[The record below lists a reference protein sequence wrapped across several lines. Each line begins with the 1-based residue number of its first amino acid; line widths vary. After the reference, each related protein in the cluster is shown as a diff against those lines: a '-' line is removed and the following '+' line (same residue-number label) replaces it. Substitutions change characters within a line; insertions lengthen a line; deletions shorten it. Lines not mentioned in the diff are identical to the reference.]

1 MELLRRQKNKIR
13 AFGLFLAFMLLCTLI
28 SRSVYASGLP
38 QVSTKTPEASALS
51 HEVEAQGIVEAGRET
66 AVTALSGLRC
76 ETVLVHTGDH
86 VDTETALF
94 QVDLE
99 DLKEQIEEKQL
110 AISKLQ
116 LEIQAQEQNRQ
127 LEEEQKDEQKER
139 AQEDYNAADAS
150 SSQTVA
156 RAEQDLAATE
166 AALKE
171 AEAEYE
177 AWKAEQAAQP
187 EEPETPEAPE
197 EPEEPETPEALE
209 EPEEPETPEASEEPD
224 TSETPEEPESP
235 ETPETGESG
244 EAETAGQA
252 ETEQFTAAEQ
262 TNTPETTD
270 TSGTEGE
277 SSGDSE
283 NTDSGGM
290 TEDAWQEK
298 LTPLRQAVETAKR
311 ALEDARQS
319 RDSALETAERAVED
333 ADSKSTADNSLE
345 INRLDLSS
353 QQKELKEYQE
363 LLQADGIV
371 YPEKE
376 GIVTSI
382 AVSPGERI
390 PDGAALV
397 MADLDSPLQFSASL
411 TAEQKKYVN
420 QGDSVS
426 LKLGSRTV
434 EATADYIAESELSP
448 GTYQLTVFLEEGEGE
463 LGESGTLSA
472 EMRTDTYSCV
482 VPLEAVR
489 VDENQRKYVFT
500 VGERSG
506 ILGPEFVARKT
517 YVTVLDQNDSQA
529 ALEEGGLTGEE
540 EVITDYTGEIADG
553 DVVRYKE

>member
-127 LEEEQKDEQKER
+127 LEAEQKDEQKER
-139 AQEDYNAADAS
+139 AQEDYDVADAS

-156 RAEQDLAATE
+156 RAEQDLAAAE

-187 EEPETPEAPE
+187 EEPETPEE
-197 EPEEPETPEALE
+197 
-209 EPEEPETPEASEEPD
+209 SED
-224 TSETPEEPESP
+224 P

-277 SSGDSE
+277 SSEDSE

-298 LTPLRQAVETAKR
+298 LTSLRQAVETAKR

-489 VDENQRKYVFT
+489 VDENQRKYVLT

-529 ALEEGGLTGEE
+529 ALEEGGLSGEE
-540 EVITDYTGEIADG
+540 EIITDYTGEIEDG

>member
-28 SRSVYASGLP
+28 SRAVYASGLP

-127 LEEEQKDEQKER
+127 LEAEQKDEQKER
-139 AQEDYNAADAS
+139 AQEDYDVADAS

-156 RAEQDLAATE
+156 RAEQDLAAAE

-187 EEPETPEAPE
+187 EEPEIPEAPE
-197 EPEEPETPEALE
+197 EPEEPETPEA
-209 EPEEPETPEASEEPD
+209 PEKPDTSEAPETPENSDASEM
-224 TSETPEEPESP
+224 PEGQESP
-235 ETPETGESG
+235 EMPDTGESG

-277 SSGDSE
+277 NSGASE
-283 NTDSGGM
+283 TPESGGM

-298 LTPLRQAVETAKR
+298 LTSLRQAVETAKR

-371 YPEKE
+371 YPKKE

-489 VDENQRKYVFT
+489 VDENQRKYVLT

-529 ALEEGGLTGEE
+529 ALEEGGLSGDEE
-540 EVITDYTGEIADG
+540 IITDYTGEIEDG

>member
-127 LEEEQKDEQKER
+127 LEAEQKDEQKER
-139 AQEDYNAADAS
+139 AQEDYDAADAS

-156 RAEQDLAATE
+156 RAEQDLAAAE

-187 EEPETPEAPE
+187 EEPETPEE
-197 EPEEPETPEALE
+197 
-209 EPEEPETPEASEEPD
+209 SED
-224 TSETPEEPESP
+224 P

-262 TNTPETTD
+262 TNTPENTD
-270 TSGTEGE
+270 TSGTQGE
-277 SSGDSE
+277 NSGASE
-283 NTDSGGM
+283 TPESGGM
-290 TEDAWQEK
+290 TEDVWQEK
-298 LTPLRQAVETAKR
+298 LTSLRQAVETAKR

-333 ADSKSTADNSLE
+333 ADSESTADNSLE

-420 QGDSVS
+420 RGDSVS

-489 VDENQRKYVFT
+489 VDENQRKYVLT

-529 ALEEGGLTGEE
+529 ALEEGGLSGEE

>member
-127 LEEEQKDEQKER
+127 LEAEQKDEQKER
-139 AQEDYNAADAS
+139 AQEDYDVADAS

-156 RAEQDLAATE
+156 RAEQDLAAAE

-187 EEPETPEAPE
+187 EEPETPEE
-197 EPEEPETPEALE
+197 
-209 EPEEPETPEASEEPD
+209 SED
-224 TSETPEEPESP
+224 P

-283 NTDSGGM
+283 NTESGGM

-298 LTPLRQAVETAKR
+298 LTSLRQAVETAKR

-333 ADSKSTADNSLE
+333 ADSESTADNSLE

-420 QGDSVS
+420 RGDSVS

-489 VDENQRKYVFT
+489 VDENQRKYVLT

-529 ALEEGGLTGEE
+529 ALEEGGLSGEE

>member
-1 MELLRRQKNKIR
+1 MELLGRQKNKIR

-127 LEEEQKDEQKER
+127 LEAEQKDEQKER
-139 AQEDYNAADAS
+139 AQEDYDVADAS

-156 RAEQDLAATE
+156 RAEQDLAAAE

-187 EEPETPEAPE
+187 EEPETPEE
-197 EPEEPETPEALE
+197 
-209 EPEEPETPEASEEPD
+209 SED
-224 TSETPEEPESP
+224 P

-262 TNTPETTD
+262 TNTPENTD
-270 TSGTEGE
+270 TSGTQGE
-277 SSGDSE
+277 NSGASE
-283 NTDSGGM
+283 TPESGGM
-290 TEDAWQEK
+290 TEDVWQEK
-298 LTPLRQAVETAKR
+298 LTSLRQAVETAKR
-311 ALEDARQS
+311 ALEDARQG
-319 RDSALETAERAVED
+319 RDSVLETAERAVED

-345 INRLDLSS
+345 ITRLDLSS

-420 QGDSVS
+420 RGDSVS

-489 VDENQRKYVFT
+489 VDENQRKYVLT

-529 ALEEGGLTGEE
+529 ALEEGGLSGEE

>member
-51 HEVEAQGIVEAGRET
+51 HEVEVEGIVEAGRET

-127 LEEEQKDEQKER
+127 LEAEQKDEQKER
-139 AQEDYNAADAS
+139 AQEDYDVADAS

-156 RAEQDLAATE
+156 RAEQDLAAAE

-187 EEPETPEAPE
+187 EEPETPEE
-197 EPEEPETPEALE
+197 
-209 EPEEPETPEASEEPD
+209 SEE
-224 TSETPEEPESP
+224 P

-262 TNTPETTD
+262 TNTPENTD
-270 TSGTEGE
+270 TSGTQGE
-277 SSGDSE
+277 NSGASE
-283 NTDSGGM
+283 TPESGGM
-290 TEDAWQEK
+290 TEDVWQEK
-298 LTPLRQAVETAKR
+298 LTSLRQAVETAKR
-311 ALEDARQS
+311 ALEDARQG
-319 RDSALETAERAVED
+319 RDSVLETAERAVED

-420 QGDSVS
+420 RGDSVS

-489 VDENQRKYVFT
+489 VDENQRKYVLT

-529 ALEEGGLTGEE
+529 ALEEGGLSGEE

>member
-110 AISKLQ
+110 AVSKHQ

-127 LEEEQKDEQKER
+127 LEAEQKDEQKER
-139 AQEDYNAADAS
+139 AQEDYDVADAS

-156 RAEQDLAATE
+156 RAEQDLAAAE

-187 EEPETPEAPE
+187 EEPETPEE
-197 EPEEPETPEALE
+197 
-209 EPEEPETPEASEEPD
+209 SED
-224 TSETPEEPESP
+224 P

-262 TNTPETTD
+262 TNTPENTD
-270 TSGTEGE
+270 TSGTQG
-277 SSGDSE
+277 E
-283 NTDSGGM
+283 NTGASETPESGGM
-290 TEDAWQEK
+290 TEDVWQEK

-311 ALEDARQS
+311 ALEDARQG
-319 RDSALETAERAVED
+319 RDSVLETAERAVED

-420 QGDSVS
+420 RGDSVS

-489 VDENQRKYVFT
+489 VDENQRKYVLT

-529 ALEEGGLTGEE
+529 ALEEGGLSGEE

>member
-51 HEVEAQGIVEAGRET
+51 HEVEVEGIVEAGRET

-86 VDTETALF
+86 VDKETALF

-127 LEEEQKDEQKER
+127 LEAEQKDEQKER
-139 AQEDYNAADAS
+139 AQEDYDVADAS

-156 RAEQDLAATE
+156 RAEQDLAAAE

-187 EEPETPEAPE
+187 EEPEILEAPE
-197 EPEEPETPEALE
+197 EPEEPETPEA
-209 EPEEPETPEASEEPD
+209 PEKPDTSEAPETPENSDASEM
-224 TSETPEEPESP
+224 PEGQESP

-277 SSGDSE
+277 SSGDPE
-283 NTDSGGM
+283 NTESGGM

-298 LTPLRQAVETAKR
+298 LTSLRQAVETAKR

-333 ADSKSTADNSLE
+333 ADSESTADNSLE

-353 QQKELKEYQE
+353 QQKEMKEYQE

-463 LGESGTLSA
+463 LGERGTLSA
-472 EMRTDTYSCV
+472 EMRTDTYPCV

-489 VDENQRKYVFT
+489 VDENQRKYVLT

-529 ALEEGGLTGEE
+529 ALEEGGLSGDEE
-540 EVITDYTGEIADG
+540 IITDYTGEIEDG

>member
-156 RAEQDLAATE
+156 RAEQDLAAAE

-235 ETPETGESG
+235 ETPETGENG
-244 EAETAGQA
+244 ETETAGQA
-252 ETEQFTAAEQ
+252 ETGQFTAAEQ
-262 TNTPETTD
+262 INTPETTD

-283 NTDSGGM
+283 NTESGGM

-298 LTPLRQAVETAKR
+298 LTSLRQAVETAKR

-333 ADSKSTADNSLE
+333 ADSESTADNSLE

-472 EMRTDTYSCV
+472 EMRTDTYPCV

-489 VDENQRKYVFT
+489 VDENQRKYVLT

-529 ALEEGGLTGEE
+529 ALEEGGLSGDEE
-540 EVITDYTGEIADG
+540 IITDYTGEIEDG

>member
-110 AISKLQ
+110 AVSKLQ
-116 LEIQAQEQNRQ
+116 LEIQAQEQNRE
-127 LEEEQKDEQKER
+127 LEAEQKDEQKER
-139 AQEDYNAADAS
+139 AQEDYDAADAS

-156 RAEQDLAATE
+156 RAEQDLAAAE

-187 EEPETPEAPE
+187 EEPETPEE
-197 EPEEPETPEALE
+197 
-209 EPEEPETPEASEEPD
+209 SED
-224 TSETPEEPESP
+224 P

-262 TNTPETTD
+262 TNTPENTD
-270 TSGTEGE
+270 TSGTQGE
-277 SSGDSE
+277 NSGASE
-283 NTDSGGM
+283 TPESGGM
-290 TEDAWQEK
+290 TEDVWQEK
-298 LTPLRQAVETAKR
+298 LTSLRQAVETAKR

-382 AVSPGERI
+382 VVSPGERI

-463 LGESGTLSA
+463 IGESGTLSA

-489 VDENQRKYVFT
+489 VDENQRKYVLT

-529 ALEEGGLTGEE
+529 ALEEGGLSGEE
-540 EVITDYTGEIADG
+540 EIITDYTGEIEDG

>member
-127 LEEEQKDEQKER
+127 LEAEQKDEQKER

-156 RAEQDLAATE
+156 RAEQDLAAAE

-187 EEPETPEAPE
+187 EEPEIPEAPE
-197 EPEEPETPEALE
+197 EPE
-209 EPEEPETPEASEEPD
+209 
-224 TSETPEEPESP
+224 
-235 ETPETGESG
+235 ESG

-262 TNTPETTD
+262 TNTPETID
-270 TSGTEGE
+270 TSGTKDE
-277 SSGDSE
+277 SSEDSE

-290 TEDAWQEK
+290 TEDVWQEK
-298 LTPLRQAVETAKR
+298 LTSLRQAVETAKR
-311 ALEDARQS
+311 ALEDARQG
-319 RDSALETAERAVED
+319 RDSVLETAERAVED

-382 AVSPGERI
+382 VVSPGERI

-489 VDENQRKYVFT
+489 VDENQRKYVLT

-529 ALEEGGLTGEE
+529 ALEEGGLSGEE

>member
-51 HEVEAQGIVEAGRET
+51 HEVEVEGIVEAGRET

-127 LEEEQKDEQKER
+127 LEAEQKDEQKER
-139 AQEDYNAADAS
+139 AQEDYDVADAS

-156 RAEQDLAATE
+156 RAEQDLAAAE

-187 EEPETPEAPE
+187 EEPETPEE
-197 EPEEPETPEALE
+197 
-209 EPEEPETPEASEEPD
+209 SED
-224 TSETPEEPESP
+224 P

-262 TNTPETTD
+262 TNTPENTD
-270 TSGTEGE
+270 TSGTQGE
-277 SSGDSE
+277 NSGASE
-283 NTDSGGM
+283 TPESGGM
-290 TEDAWQEK
+290 TEDVWQEK
-298 LTPLRQAVETAKR
+298 LTSLRQAVETAKR

-420 QGDSVS
+420 RGDSVS

-489 VDENQRKYVFT
+489 VDENQRKYVLT

-529 ALEEGGLTGEE
+529 ALEEGGLSGEE